1 MTESEMEKIKK
12 LDAELLG
19 RHSLTY
25 LPLMWADQAFK
36 KMARE
41 GKIHM
46 REKIE
51 LVREVERLN
60 SLNSMMGIYAWI
72 PIPLAYTQ
80 VDFYIN
86 FLI

>member
-1 MTESEMEKIKK
+1 MKKIKK

-25 LPLMWADQAFK
+25 LPLMWADQVFK
-36 KMARE
+36 KMAQE

-51 LVREVERLN
+51 LVKEVDRLRG
-60 SLNSMMGIYAWI
+60 LNSMMGNYAWI

-80 VDFYIN
+80 VEFI
-86 FLI
+86 FIFVQCS

>member
-1 MTESEMEKIKK
+1 MKKIKK
-12 LDAELLG
+12 LDAELKG

-25 LPLMWADQAFK
+25 LPLMWADLVFK
-36 KMARE
+36 KMAQE

-51 LVREVERLN
+51 LVREIERIN
-60 SLNSMMGIYAWI
+60 GLNSMMGIYAWI

-80 VDFYIN
+80 VDFI
-86 FLI
+86 LTC